1 MRILTILW
9 VIIITGCSL
18 FKAEAPVVEEP
29 IIEKPI
35 VEEVDHC
42 DSVKLDTSKLII
54 VDLIN
59 AIDTNNIVIDTLK
72 SE

>member
-1 MRILTILW
+1 MRILAILW

-18 FKAEAPVVEEP
+18 FKTEAP
-29 IIEKPI
+29 IIEEPI
-35 VEEVDHC
+35 VEELTIKEVNHC
-42 DSVKLDTSKLII
+42 DSVKLDTNEFSII
-54 VDLIN
+54 DLIN

>member
-1 MRILTILW
+1 MRILAILW

-18 FKAEAPVVEEP
+18 FKTEAP
-29 IIEKPI
+29 IIEEPI
-35 VEEVDHC
+35 VEEPTIKEVNHC
-42 DSVKLDTSKLII
+42 DSVKLDTNEFSII
-54 VDLIN
+54 DLIN